1 MAVIPYGRQDI
12 TQTDVDA
19 VVAVLHSDFLTQG
32 PVVPAFEDAVAK
44 YCGAKY
50 SVASNSATSSLHL
63 ACLALGIG
71 SGDVVWTTP
80 ITFVASANCA
90 LYCGAQVD
98 FVDID
103 PLSYNLSVENLEQK
117 LIEAKKNGKLP
128 KVLIPVHL
136 CGQSCDMAAI
146 FSLSR
151 KYGFKII
158 EDASH
163 AIGGKYRGEIIGSCR
178 YSDIT
183 IFSFHPV
190 KIITTGEGGMALTN
204 DSSLAASM
212 SLLRSH
218 GITRDASVMTHAP
231 EGPWYYQQINLG
243 FNYRMTDI
251 QAALGLSQMQRL
263 DEIVLKRN
271 DIALRYD
278 DLLADMPVVTPWQN
292 PEDYSARHLYV
303 IRLKLSKI
311 LNTRAK
317 IFDSMH
323 QVGINL
329 NVHYIPVYHHPFYQ
343 RLGFR
348 AGYCL
353 EAESYYTEAISIP
366 IFPTLTEFQQDRVC
380 QALASQL
387 IQ

>member
-1 MAVIPYGRQDI
+1 
-12 TQTDVDA
+12 
-19 VVAVLHSDFLTQG
+19 
-32 PVVPAFEDAVAK
+32 
-44 YCGAKY
+44 
-50 SVASNSATSSLHL
+50 
-63 ACLALGIG
+63 
-71 SGDVVWTTP
+71 
-80 ITFVASANCA
+80 

-103 PLSYNLSVENLEQK
+103 PVSYNLSVKNLEQK
-117 LIEAKKNGKLP
+117 LIEAEKNGKLP

-151 KYGFKII
+151 KYGIKII

-163 AIGGKYRGEIIGSCR
+163 AIGGKYHGEIIGSCR

-183 IFSFHPV
+183 VFSFHPV

-204 DSSLAASM
+204 DSSLAATM

-218 GITRDASVMTHAP
+218 GITRDASDMTHAP
-231 EGPWYYQQINLG
+231 DGPWYYQQISLG

-278 DLLADMPVVTPWQN
+278 DLLANMPLVTPWQH
-292 PEDYSARHLYV
+292 PEDYNARHLYV

-311 LNTRAK
+311 SNSRAM

-323 QVGINL
+323 QAGINL
-329 NVHYIPVYHHPFYQ
+329 NIHYIPVYHHPFYRQ
-343 RLGFR
+343 LGFR
-348 AGYCL
+348 AGYCP
-353 EAESYYTEAISIP
+353 EAENYYNEAISIP
-366 IFPTLTEFQQDRVC
+366 IFPALTEFQQDQVC
-380 QALASQL
+380 EALASQL